1 MEELI
6 QKAKSYAIGAH
17 RRIDQRRKYSFQPYE
32 HHLKSVADILS
43 QAGAD
48 EEMIAAAWLHD
59 VVEDTPATFED
70 VEREFGQS
78 VAELV
83 RELTDVSRLQDG
95 NRSMRKSIDREHTSN
110 VSDRAQQVKLADL
123 IDNCHDICSHD
134 ARFGKVYLEEM
145 RELLRVIRDKDSTLY
160 RRAEKLYFKWD
171 QRLSKKSEEGRGE
184 GAREG
189 IGEEGTGEGQSVRKP
204 RLFPAETRQS
214 MLRTLEFI
222 MTGYCARNIARPA
235 KEPGV
240 SLSENQIVS
249 PEAPLSLVVNELTY
263 FDTCYVRTDGRITHQ
278 IRRSDFNSP
287 IAKMWLFGIIIVY
300 ERSITELIRMH
311 WAGDSWT
318 SHMSKGRLEKALEF
332 QQERLRRGEVT
343 ELLDC
348 LQLSDKFDV
357 IMSNDEHLER
367 YGFSTKAAMKRVVK
381 ELGALRNALAHAQ
394 DLTDDH
400 WPQIVRISERIVE
413 ITGMIP
419 KRGE

>member
-1 MEELI
+1 MMEELV
-6 QKAKSYAIGAH
+6 QKAKSYAISAH

-32 HHLKSVADILS
+32 SHLKAVADILS
-43 QAGAD
+43 QVGAD
-48 EEMIAAAWLHD
+48 QEMIAAAWLHD

-95 NRSMRKSIDREHTSN
+95 NRSVRKSIDREHTSRA
-110 VSDRAQQVKLADL
+110 SDRAQLVKLADL

-145 RELLRVIRDKDSTLY
+145 RELLRIIRDKNSTLY
-160 RRAEKLYFKWD
+160 RRAEKLYTKWD
-171 QRLSKKSEEGRGE
+171 KRLSNKPEKGVVKDDE
-184 GAREG
+184 
-189 IGEEGTGEGQSVRKP
+189 IQKP
-204 RLFPAETRQS
+204 RLVPAETRES

-222 MTGYCARNIARPA
+222 MTGYCAGNIACPM
-235 KEPGV
+235 KTPDIP
-240 SLSENQIVS
+240 LSENQIVS

-263 FDTCYVRTDGRITHQ
+263 FDTCYVRTDGRITHR
-278 IRRSDFNSP
+278 IRRNDFNSP

-300 ERSITELIRMH
+300 ERSITELIRMQ
-311 WAGDSWT
+311 WPGDSWT
-318 SHMSKGRLEKALEF
+318 QLISKGRLEKTLEL
-332 QQERLRRGEVT
+332 QQERLRRGEVS

-348 LQLSDKFDV
+348 LQLSDKFDI
-357 IMSNDEHLER
+357 IMSNNDHLER

-381 ELGALRNALAHAQ
+381 ELAALRNALAHAQ

-400 WPQIVRISERIVE
+400 WPQIARISERIIE
-413 ITGMIP
+413 ITGMMR